1 MCSPND
7 GFKLCSCSDDID
19 ENKPHWVLERLKI
32 NKKDVRLMIIGMFPI
47 NYDVNID
54 YVLDQLNNH
63 NPFDFDYTPR
73 NKDILTLYFENE
85 SFHLFYY
92 NKRWT
97 DFYDYIG
104 VEDDE
109 KEEINKGL
117 LSNGDILSNFL

>member
-7 GFKLCSCSDDID
+7 VFKLCTCSGHID
-19 ENKPHWVLERLKI
+19 ENEPHWVLERLKI

-47 NYDVNID
+47 DYDVNID

-63 NPFDFDYTPR
+63 NPFDFDYSPR
-73 NKDILTLYFENE
+73 NKDILSLYFENE
-85 SFHLFYY
+85 TFHLFYY

-109 KEEINKGL
+109 KEEIIKGL

>member
-7 GFKLCSCSDDID
+7 GFKLCTCSGDIN
-19 ENKPHWVLERLKI
+19 ENEPHWVLERLKI
-32 NKKDVRLMIIGMFPI
+32 NRKDVSLMIIGMFPI
-47 NYDVNID
+47 DYDVNID

-104 VEDDE
+104 VEDGE

>member
-7 GFKLCSCSDDID
+7 GFKLCSCSDDVD

-47 NYDVNID
+47 DYDVNID

-63 NPFDFDYTPR
+63 NPFDFDYTPKNR
-73 NKDILTLYFENE
+73 DLLTLNFERNT
-85 SFHLFYY
+85 FHLFYY

-109 KEEINKGL
+109 KEEIKKGL
-117 LSNGDILSNFL
+117 MKNGDILPNFL

>member
-7 GFKLCSCSDDID
+7 GFKLCSCSNDID
-19 ENKPHWVLERLKI
+19 ENEPHWVLERLKI